1 MATGIQDGLRK
12 RLFIALTCVT
22 ITLTGTASA
31 VRAEDDPKTAD
42 DQAISKKL
50 IDDIAKQMEKFCKA
64 KSVSTV
70 QVVGFKG
77 SIGTQSEADVKR
89 QWLDTLKEHG
99 IGMREVDSTRLSGCL
114 MTQVSGDDSLV
125 LLTCTLTDN
134 RGAEICT
141 FRVRKVIPTKSIN
154 QASPVVAQVT
164 Q

>member
-1 MATGIQDGLRK
+1 MLGSCRYDNSVAIFYSM
-12 RLFIALTCVT
+12 LFLIHDKCAFP
-22 ITLTGTASA
+22 GFY
-31 VRAEDDPKTAD
+31 
-42 DQAISKKL
+42 SKKL